1 MMNTSMKPK
10 VCVIS
15 GSRADYGLL
24 RNILIP
30 LKKSKVID
38 TQFIVTGSHLSLRHG
53 ETIHEII
60 EDGIT
65 IDEEMNILSDDDS
78 STGIAKSFSKGLEQ
92 TTMVLSKLNPDIVLI
107 LGDRYE
113 IFATAIAAMIL
124 NIPIAHCHGGEST
137 QAAID
142 EAIRHS
148 ITKMSYLHFVAAED
162 YKRRVIQL
170 GEDPKRVFFVGA
182 LGFDSVKNL
191 SLFTKSELEQRFEIS
206 LEKRLLMITYHSVT
220 LERDQNINNL
230 EQILSALD
238 EFKDTALIFS
248 SPNADHDGGKIKA
261 RIEDYVKRNTNAY
274 FFESL
279 GQRAYV
285 SFLNHADCVIG
296 NSSSGIFEA
305 PFCKVGSVNIG
316 NRQRGRIKPKSVIDV
331 PNDSESI
338 VNAVKRVFSKD
349 FREDTLNQENPF
361 GSGNAGEKIVK
372 ILEKELSKSNKGF
385 LKKEFF
391 DIDLENI

>member
-113 IFATAIAAMIL
+113 I
-124 NIPIAHCHGGEST
+124 
-137 QAAID
+137 
-142 EAIRHS
+142 
-148 ITKMSYLHFVAAED
+148 
-162 YKRRVIQL
+162 
-170 GEDPKRVFFVGA
+170 
-182 LGFDSVKNL
+182 
-191 SLFTKSELEQRFEIS
+191 
-206 LEKRLLMITYHSVT
+206 
-220 LERDQNINNL
+220 
-230 EQILSALD
+230 
-238 EFKDTALIFS
+238 
-248 SPNADHDGGKIKA
+248 
-261 RIEDYVKRNTNAY
+261 
-274 FFESL
+274 
-279 GQRAYV
+279 
-285 SFLNHADCVIG
+285 
-296 NSSSGIFEA
+296 
-305 PFCKVGSVNIG
+305 
-316 NRQRGRIKPKSVIDV
+316 
-331 PNDSESI
+331 
-338 VNAVKRVFSKD
+338 
-349 FREDTLNQENPF
+349 
-361 GSGNAGEKIVK
+361 
-372 ILEKELSKSNKGF
+372 
-385 LKKEFF
+385 
-391 DIDLENI
+391 